1 MSDSDSN
8 DGHETDVPAV
18 QPNADS
24 DYGLDLPDFTQD
36 AYSTQAPKSKI
47 PLKKALSTS
56 TLLPALKRTP
66 SNVIATPDFP
76 KPTVREAKIIELS
89 KKLRNM
95 TLALEREKSSKT
107 DLSNK
112 LKVLQTLSEKT
123 ATDSATSP
131 HVSNTSANPSSTAM
145 ASELKSVK
153 EKLVQTVRKLE
164 EERIANQS
172 LKSELRNTQKALVME
187 IGDDRGVHAGAKVL
201 DGLMAAGW
209 KGRAQQIHILKERV
223 KELSLRASATLPA
236 APVLQR
242 QLPADSNPGFESHR
256 TNQTQHQQ
264 QDNLR
269 RISERRQETHDQLH
283 ADFNTLTN
291 EHSEL
296 KLKYEG
302 TIARNKCL
310 DKEIKSLKSKIQLL
324 IDKTTNDDKL
334 IKAMHSEL
342 EYHQGLRDMK
352 KKEERKLE
360 TVTF

>member
-24 DYGLDLPDFTQD
+24 DYGLDLPDFTHD
-36 AYSTQAPKSKI
+36 AYSPKSKI

-76 KPTVREAKIIELS
+76 KPT
-89 KKLRNM
+89 
-95 TLALEREKSSKT
+95 
-107 DLSNK
+107 
-112 LKVLQTLSEKT
+112 
-123 ATDSATSP
+123 
-131 HVSNTSANPSSTAM
+131 PSSSGM

-153 EKLVQTVRKLE
+153 EKLVQTMRKLE

-172 LKSELRNTQKALVME
+172 LKTELRNTQKALVME
-187 IGDDRGVHAGAKVL
+187 VGDDRGVHSGAKVL

-223 KELSLRASATLPA
+223 KELSSRVSATSQP

-242 QLPADSNPGFESHR
+242 HLPTDSNSGFEAHR
-256 TNQTQHQQ
+256 SNQTQHQQ

-324 IDKTTNDDKL
+324 IDKATNDDKL

-342 EYHQGLRDMK
+342 EYHQGLRNMK
-352 KKEERKLE
+352 KQEERKLE